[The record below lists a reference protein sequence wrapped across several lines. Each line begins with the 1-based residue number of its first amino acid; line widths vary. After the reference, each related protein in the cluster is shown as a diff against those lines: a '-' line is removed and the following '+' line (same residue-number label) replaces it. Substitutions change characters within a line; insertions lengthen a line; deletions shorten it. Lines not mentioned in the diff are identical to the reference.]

1 MAEQPSLGGAIALQG
16 RNTIAEQL
24 GRMKFQAAQREA
36 AAAQKLALQGKQQQQ
51 KQEDQIRDLFKERG
65 RIHPLVLPEVDKIF
79 DQTITELENVKSSDN
94 PFDQNKYARIERDL
108 RGRMI
113 DLRSYSNKL
122 DAFDNQIKFLDTR
135 RKYYGDAVAPFLERY
150 RTAGSLDDLRKFAQ
164 ENPNA
169 SDFNFQVDPNGIP
182 QLVEEE
188 AVPYMTELPQL
199 AKSLP
204 DVVQYRSMVSI
215 PGFKNA
221 KEMQDMWGRPLR
233 IKDAE
238 QAMKDNPGL
247 YKTRPLSLEDQAN
260 AYMDMRGDDLIR
272 QMNSRMNLGIVRGPE
287 GYTQADKEKVKDA
300 LIMFM
305 APYANPELKGKIV
318 QERGGFNISLG
329 AGEKSMPGELTKS
342 FENVNLQQPGE
353 KMDDVVTTEAQ
364 RKAPQFASSYAKIG
378 VGVPNTYV
386 QASDE
391 VRDKFGNKLS
401 GSYPDAT
408 IIAIRMMPYKIIKG
422 TNGQDVKVVARASEA
437 SKIKGVSP
445 FVQLGIT
452 GKDFYTPLTNFSD
465 KNAFAGSKYDAT
477 SWTPIFTNFWDL
489 EATVNKGLAGKTW
502 KNQAE
507 FDNIV
512 KPLLK

>member
-24 GRMKFQAAQREA
+24 GKMQFQAAQRQA
-36 AAAQKLALQGKQQQQ
+36 AATNKLLGQAKQQQQ

-65 RIHPLVLPEVDKIF
+65 KIHPKVLPEVEKIF
-79 DQTITELENVKSSDN
+79 DQTINELEKVKSSDN

-113 DLRSYSNKL
+113 DLTSFSNKL
-122 DAFDNQIKFLDTR
+122 YGFDNQVKFLDTK
-135 RKYYGDAVAPFLERY
+135 RKYYGDALDPFLSAYTKANNLE
-150 RTAGSLDDLRKFAQ
+150 DLKKYVEQ
-164 ENPNA
+164 NPSA
-169 SDFNFQVDPNGIP
+169 SDFNLQLDPNGIP

-238 QAMKDNPGL
+238 QAMQDNPNL

-272 QMNSRMNLGIVRGPE
+272 QMNSRMKLGIVRGPE
-287 GYTQADKEKVKDA
+287 GYTEADREKVKDA

-305 APYANPELKGKIV
+305 APYANPELKGKII
-318 QERGGFNISLG
+318 QERGGFSISM